1 MRTGPARA
9 NSGPSLTAD
18 REKTR
23 MDFEKAR
30 QHMVDSQVRPN
41 DVTDPRLQCAFE
53 SVARELYLPAE
64 WRTQAYVDREVPY
77 APRRSLLT
85 ARDLSKLLAALDI
98 GAGDL
103 VLDVGCGSGYSA
115 AILSHLCEM
124 VVAIEDDE
132 GLAAKAQEAWSA
144 TGVVNAA
151 VIAGAPAAGAPK
163 QGPFDV
169 ILVGGV
175 IETEPTALLKQL
187 KDGGRL
193 GAIWRNGVA
202 AKGVVWRRSGASVAQ
217 REIFDAAAKTV
228 MTGFERP
235 KAFVF

>member
-1 MRTGPARA
+1 
-9 NSGPSLTAD
+9 
-18 REKTR
+18 

-41 DVTDPRLQCAFE
+41 DVTDPRLQRAFE
-53 SVARELYLPAE
+53 CVARELYLPAE
-64 WRTQAYVDREVPY
+64 WRAQAYVDREVAY
-77 APRRSLLT
+77 APGRSLLT
-85 ARDLSKLLAALDI
+85 ARDLSKLLAALDV
-98 GAGDL
+98 APGDL

-124 VVAIEDDE
+124 VVAVENDG
-132 GLAAKAQEAWSA
+132 GLAAKAQAVWSA

-151 VIAGAPAAGAPK
+151 VIAGAPVAGAPR

-169 ILVGGV
+169 ILIDGV
-175 IETEPTALLKQL
+175 IEMEPTVLLKQL

-193 GAIWRNGVA
+193 GALYRHQGVS
-202 AKGVVWRRSGASVAQ
+202 KGVVWRRSGAAIAQ
-217 REIFDAAAKTV
+217 REMFDAAAKTV